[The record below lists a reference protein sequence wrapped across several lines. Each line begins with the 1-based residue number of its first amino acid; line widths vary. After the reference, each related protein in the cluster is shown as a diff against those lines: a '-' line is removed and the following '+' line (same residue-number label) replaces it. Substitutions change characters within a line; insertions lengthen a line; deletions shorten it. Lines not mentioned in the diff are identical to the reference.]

1 MDINIQ
7 VRDHSARITMSG
19 RFDFGAHRN
28 FKDTYMTLLG
38 NAAVREIEIEMSK
51 VDYLDSAA
59 LGMLL
64 LLHERAKEANKPVV
78 LLNISGVASQVME
91 VANFGKIF
99 TIKIA
104 L

>member
-1 MDINIQ
+1 MGINIQ
-7 VRDHSARITMSG
+7 VRDRSACITMSG
-19 RFDFGAHRN
+19 RFDFEVHRD
-28 FKDTYMTLLG
+28 FKNAYMTLLN
-38 NAAVREIEIEMSK
+38 NAAVHGIEIEMSK

-78 LLNISGVASQVME
+78 LLNASGVALQVME
-91 VANFGKIF
+91 VANFSKIF
-99 TIKIA
+99 TVKNA